1 MNRRDFLTAGK
12 PTKKLPAQS
21 KPSQIISPARTL
33 SGINPYSG
41 PWGTNEVIHLLKR
54 TMFGAK
60 KDDVDY
66 FTSRTMNQ
74 AVDELLNPTA
84 PDPLPPVKEYTTST
98 QPGTPDANI
107 AQGTT
112 WVNDINNDGTVQAQ
126 RRASYKKWWTGV
138 MINQDRSIREKMTF
152 LWVDNFGNES
162 NEVGFANLI
171 YKQQTTIR
179 QDCLGNYKQ
188 MVKDLTVDMAMLRYL
203 NGYLNTATAPDENYA
218 RELQEL
224 FTVGKG
230 PDSKYTEADVKEAAK
245 VLTGWQVNLNTYQT
259 VFNPARHSTVSKTF
273 SSFYN
278 NTVIPGRT
286 GATAGDLELNDLL
299 NMIFAQQ
306 EVAKYIVRKFY
317 RWFVYYEIDAATE
330 ANVITP
336 LADIFRSNN
345 YEIKPVLSA
354 LFKSE
359 HFYDVLNQNC
369 IIKSPVDI
377 VIGAMREYNVIMP
390 PASDWNT
397 SYGHWNTLYAFM
409 FLMGLDLH
417 DPPNVAGMPAYYQ
430 EPSFHEIWITT
441 DSLPKRNQYTDIMTS
456 TGYLRNGFR
465 MQFDFVAYAK
475 TLTNPGNPNDLI
487 DEALKYL
494 YRMTLSPQVK
504 QQMKTQMLLSGQQYD
519 YYWTNAWS
527 AYIASPTVANFNIV
541 NVRLRDL
548 FRYLMNLSEYQLS

>member
-1 MNRRDFLTAGK
+1 MDRRDFLTAGK
-12 PTKKLPAQS
+12 PKKKVLAKS
-21 KPSQIISPARTL
+21 KTGQMVSAARTL
-33 SGINPYSG
+33 SGINPYAG
-41 PWGTNEVIHLLKR
+41 PWRTNEVIHLLKR

-60 KDDVDY
+60 KADVDY
-66 FTSRTMNQ
+66 FASATMNQ

-112 WVNDINNDGTVQAQ
+112 WVNDINNDGTVQSQ

-152 LWVDNFGNES
+152 LWVDNFGNEA
-162 NEVGFANLI
+162 NEVGYGNWI
-171 YKQQTTIR
+171 YKQHTTIR
-179 QDCLGNYKQ
+179 QNCLGNYKQ
-188 MVKDLTVDMAMLRYL
+188 MVRNLTLDIAMLRYL

-230 PDSKYTEADVKEAAK
+230 PDSKYTEQDVKEAAK
-245 VLTGWQVNLNTYQT
+245 VLTGWQVNVNTYQT
-259 VFNPARHSTVSKTF
+259 VFNQARHSTVAKTF

-286 GATAGDLELNDLL
+286 GATAGDLELTDLL
-299 NMIFAQQ
+299 NMIFAQN

-359 HFYDVLNQNC
+359 HFYDVLNQGC
-369 IIKSPVDI
+369 IIKTPVDI
-377 VIGAMREYNVIMP
+377 VVGSMREYNVSMP
-390 PASDWNT
+390 LATDWNT
-397 SYGHWNTLYAFM
+397 SYGHWNTLYSFM
-409 FLMGLDLH
+409 YIMGIDLH

-441 DSLPKRNQYTDIMTS
+441 DSLPKRNQFTDIMTAS
-456 TGYLRNGFR
+456 GYLRNGFR

-475 TLTNPGNPNDLI
+475 LLTNPGNPNDLI

-494 YRMTLSPQVK
+494 YRMNLSPQVK

-541 NVRLRDL
+541 NIRLRDL